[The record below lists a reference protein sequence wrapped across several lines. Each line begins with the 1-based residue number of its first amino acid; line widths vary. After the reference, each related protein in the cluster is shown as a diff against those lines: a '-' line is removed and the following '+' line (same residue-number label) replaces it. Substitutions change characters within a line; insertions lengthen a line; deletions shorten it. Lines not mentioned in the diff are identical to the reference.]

1 VKKPIVLTLAAMFC
15 AGCSGLSVGP
25 ARVHSLDE
33 QVASLKAN
41 YPLSVVPASPQG
53 LYDYVTERM
62 FEIDL
67 QYTTYFAS
75 LTRDSQIGSL
85 GGDAVLLTLTGLST
99 VAPASAVAYKTAYS
113 AAATGV
119 AGFKTAIDQDV
130 LLSHTIQILQ
140 SQMESSRTLIRGR
153 IMANLDGAVHGK
165 PYTVWQA
172 LSDLEDY
179 YRAGTIPGALEALAA
194 VAGNNAQQTKDL
206 KNGATQNG
214 QPVKTTMSGQTANG
228 VNVRTLKAP

>member
-1 VKKPIVLTLAAMFC
+1 VKKLIIFIAAGTLC

-25 ARVHSLDE
+25 TRVHTLDE

-67 QYTTYFAS
+67 EYTTYFAT
-75 LTRDSQIGSL
+75 LTRDSQAGSL
-85 GGDAVLLTLTGLST
+85 GSDAVLLTLTGLAT

-140 SQMESSRTLIRGR
+140 SQMESSRTLIKGR
-153 IMANLDGAVHGK
+153 ILGNLNAAMTGK
-165 PYTVWQA
+165 AYTVWQA
-172 LSDLEDY
+172 MSDLEDY

-194 VAGNNAQQTKDL
+194 VAGNNAQKAKD
-206 KNGATQNG
+206 
-214 QPVKTTMSGQTANG
+214 V
-228 VNVRTLKAP
+228 